1 MKHIFT
7 LICCCFFA
15 LQVSWAQSTK
25 TLVQS
30 MPLAAATASLEIA
43 AEVEIEYWEE
53 EQVRIT
59 TEVIAENVSEAILK
73 KLVMIGRYNIVQKE
87 TPKGLVLY
95 MPKMEHQVILRGQI
109 LDEQLKI
116 KVQLPK
122 GMKLQTVDKSAL

>member
-1 MKHIFT
+1 MKHIIT
-7 LICCCFFA
+7 LLCCCFFA
-15 LQVSWAQSTK
+15 LQVSWAQSSK
-25 TLVQS
+25 TLVQTL
-30 MPLAAATASLEIA
+30 PLAAATASLEIA

-53 EQVRIT
+53 AQVRIT

>member
-122 GMKLQTVDKSAL
+122 GMKLQTIDKSAL

>member
-25 TLVQS
+25 TLVQTL
-30 MPLAAATASLEIA
+30 PLATATASLEIA

-122 GMKLQTVDKSAL
+122 GMKLQTIDKSAL

>member
-1 MKHIFT
+1 
-7 LICCCFFA
+7 
-15 LQVSWAQSTK
+15 
-25 TLVQS
+25 

-122 GMKLQTVDKSAL
+122 GMKLQTIDKSAL

>member
-1 MKHIFT
+1 MKHIIT
-7 LICCCFFA
+7 LLFCCFFA
-15 LQVSWAQSTK
+15 LQFSWAQSSK
-25 TLVQS
+25 TLVQTL
-30 MPLAAATASLEIA
+30 PLAAATASLEIA
-43 AEVEIEYWEE
+43 AEVEIEYWDEA
-53 EQVRIT
+53 QVRVT
-59 TEVIAENVSEAILK
+59 TEVVAENVSEAILK

-122 GMKLQTVDKSAL
+122 GMKLETVDKSTL

>member
-1 MKHIFT
+1 MKHIIT

-25 TLVQS
+25 TLVQTL
-30 MPLAAATASLEIA
+30 PLAAATASLEIA

>member
-25 TLVQS
+25 TLVQGL
-30 MPLAAATASLEIA
+30 PLATATASLEIA

>member
-1 MKHIFT
+1 MKHIIT

-25 TLVQS
+25 TLVQTL
-30 MPLAAATASLEIA
+30 PLAAATASLEIA

-122 GMKLQTVDKSAL
+122 GMKLQTIDKSAL

>member
-1 MKHIFT
+1 MKHIIT
-7 LICCCFFA
+7 LLCCCFFA
-15 LQVSWAQSTK
+15 LQVSWAQSSK
-25 TLVQS
+25 TLVQTL
-30 MPLAAATASLEIA
+30 PLAAATASLEIA

>member
-25 TLVQS
+25 TLVQGL
-30 MPLAAATASLEIA
+30 PLATASLEIA

-95 MPKMEHQVILRGQI
+95 MPKMEHQVILCGQI

>member
-1 MKHIFT
+1 MKHIVI

-15 LQVSWAQSTK
+15 LQISWAQSTK

-30 MPLAAATASLEIA
+30 LPLATARVSLEIA

-109 LDEQLKI
+109 LDEQLRI

-122 GMKLQTVDKSAL
+122 GVKLQTVDKSAL